1 MKARIRKIAV
11 VATVLAAATIGATA
25 IAQGPGYGPGMMGGG
40 PGYGPGMMGGGGPG
54 YGPGYGPGMMG
65 GGPGY
70 GPGYGPGMRGGGP
83 GYGPGYGAGRG
94 YGPGAG
100 YLESL
105 NLSDEQRDKIQ
116 AIQEENR
123 QKNWTAMGQMRSEM
137 FALRR
142 MYFADKVDANAV
154 AEQQKKVDELRR
166 QMLKSR
172 LESRN
177 QVEAVLTPEQ
187 RKQFRQYR
195 PWWMQDSEQ

>member
-1 MKARIRKIAV
+1 MNAKLRKFAV
-11 VATVLAAATIGATA
+11 IGTLLAAGTLGATA

-54 YGPGYGPGMMG
+54 YGPGYGPGMRG
-65 GGPGY
+65 GGGGGY
-70 GPGYGPGMRGGGP
+70 GPGYGPGMRGGGGP
-83 GYGPGYGAGRG
+83 GYGPGASV
-94 YGPGAG
+94 
-100 YLESL
+100 LESL
-105 NLSDEQRDKIQ
+105 NLTDEQRDKIQ
-116 AIQEENR
+116 VMQEENR
-123 QKNWTAMGQMRSEM
+123 QKNWATMGQLRTEM

-142 MYFADKVDANAV
+142 MYFADKVDPNAV

-177 QVEAVLTPEQ
+177 RVESLLTPEQ

-195 PWWMQDSEQ
+195 PWWMQESEQ

>member
-1 MKARIRKIAV
+1 MKANLRKFAL

-54 YGPGYGPGMMG
+54 YGPGYGPGMRGG
-65 GGPGY
+65 GGPGFGQGF
-70 GPGYGPGMRGGGP
+70 GP
-83 GYGPGYGAGRG
+83 GRG
-94 YGPGAG
+94 YGPGANV
-100 YLESL
+100 LESL
-105 NLSDEQRDKIQ
+105 NLTDEQRDNIQ
-116 AIQEENR
+116 LMQEENR
-123 QKNWTAMGQMRSEM
+123 QKNWATMGQLRTEM

-142 MYFADKVDANAV
+142 MYSADKVDPNAV

-177 QVEAVLTPEQ
+177 RVESLLTPEQ

-195 PWWMQDSEQ
+195 PWWMQEGEQG